1 MTATEPGPVEFQRRE
16 VDTTGLPSYARAHL
30 KSSIALNQRLFCDEA
45 DPPARLTVTAD
56 GLRVPVDPQDPSILA
71 AHAHA
76 AQQRAETA
84 RRRARDL
91 TGIADR
97 HAARLS
103 RL

>member
-1 MTATEPGPVEFQRRE
+1 VIDAECGPVIFHRRT
-16 VDTTGLPSYARAHL
+16 VPTTGLPSYARAHL
-30 KSSIALNQRLFCDEA
+30 RSSIAINPRLFAEGA

-56 GLRVPVDPQDPSILA
+56 GLRVPVDPQDPGILA
-71 AHAHA
+71 AHAYA

-84 RRRARDL
+84 RQRARDL

-97 HAARLS
+97 HAARLN

>member
-1 MTATEPGPVEFQRRE
+1 VIDADCGPVIFHRRT
-16 VDTTGLPSYARAHL
+16 VPTTGLPSYARAHL
-30 KSSIALNQRLFCDEA
+30 RSSIAINPRLFAEGA

-56 GLRVPVDPQDPSILA
+56 GLRVPVDPQDPGILA
-71 AHAHA
+71 AHAYA

-84 RRRARDL
+84 RQRARDL

-97 HAARLS
+97 HAARLN